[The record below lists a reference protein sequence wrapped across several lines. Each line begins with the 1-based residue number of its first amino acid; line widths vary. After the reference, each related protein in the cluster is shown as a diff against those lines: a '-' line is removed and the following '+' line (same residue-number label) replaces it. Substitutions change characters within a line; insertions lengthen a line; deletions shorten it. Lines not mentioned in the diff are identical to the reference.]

1 MDRIT
6 ISDLEVYCRVGVSE
20 DERSAP
26 QRLLFTVD
34 LFLDLTTAATT
45 DELARTIDYYAV
57 SRRLLELG
65 QAGEWR
71 LIERLASDIA
81 GLVLGGFE
89 AERVRVEVKKFIL
102 PEARWVAVELVRGQ
116 QNSTDRGTGAGLR
129 ESV

>member
-1 MDRIT
+1 
-6 ISDLEVYCRVGVSE
+6 
-20 DERSAP
+20 
-26 QRLLFTVD
+26 LFTVD

-45 DELARTIDYYAV
+45 DELARTIDYYEV

-65 QAGEWR
+65 QSGEWR

-116 QNSTDRGTGAGLR
+116 PNSTDRGTGAGLR

>member
-6 ISDLEVYCRVGVSE
+6 INDLEVYCRVGVSE
-20 DERSAP
+20 DERSEP

-71 LIERLASDIA
+71 LIERLASDVA

-89 AERVRVEVKKFIL
+89 AKQVRVEVKKFIL

>member
-34 LFLDLTTAATT
+34 LFLDLGAAAAT
-45 DELARTIDYYAV
+45 DDLRRTIDYYAV
-57 SRRLLELG
+57 SRRLLDLG

-81 GLVLGGFE
+81 GLVLGEFA
-89 AERVRVEVKKFIL
+89 AERVRVEVKKFVL
-102 PEARWVAVELVRGQ
+102 PEARWVAVELVRGK
-116 QNSTDRGTGAGLR
+116 AHELA
-129 ESV
+129 